1 MLGAVVFA
9 SALAGCLAF
18 CRRALRGCLARLSA
32 CAFASCAVG
41 LLMRNL
47 AWTGAT
53 LDKQRVVNLAEPKAL
68 ALVVSPQ
75 KSVRLLT
82 CWLPAES
89 RHSPGLHVPPGPGQM
104 GSQGRLA
111 QDARQSGQCVCQR
124 AGWANIIGGM
134 GRPFMEAIRRPTHS
148 SNW

>member
-1 MLGAVVFA
+1 ML
-9 SALAGCLAF
+9 LI
-18 CRRALRGCLARLSA
+18 
-32 CAFASCAVG
+32 
-41 LLMRNL
+41 RNL
-47 AWTGAT
+47 EWTSAT
-53 LDKQRVVNLAEPKAL
+53 LGKQRVVNLAEPKAL

-89 RHSPGLHVPPGPGQM
+89 RHSPGLHVPPGPLQTGIRGRFGQ
-104 GSQGRLA
+104 
-111 QDARQSGQCVCQR
+111 DVRQSGECVCQR

-148 SNW
+148 FQW